1 MFIQKYTNGHSFL
14 YHYNGPSKKEEEKSF
29 ETIYSM
35 IMVFSQQ
42 HCVLYKNVEIHLTN
56 VKHQVRNICLIFI
69 HDSKRGIICILI
81 NLIIDDVD
89 HRIISNI

>member
-1 MFIQKYTNGHSFL
+1 MFIQKYTNGHPFL

-42 HCVLYKNVEIHLTN
+42 HCKVERIYKKHSTITFNVYYLVSFHLDE
-56 VKHQVRNICLIFI
+56 K
-69 HDSKRGIICILI
+69 S
-81 NLIIDDVD
+81 
-89 HRIISNI
+89 

>member
-1 MFIQKYTNGHSFL
+1 MGIHFYIIIMAHQ
-14 YHYNGPSKKEEEKSF
+14 KEEEKSF

-56 VKHQVRNICLIFI
+56 VKHQFRNICLISI
-69 HDSKRGIICILI
+69 HDYKRGIVSIVV
-81 NLIIDDVD
+81 NLIIDDVAY
-89 HRIISNI
+89 RIIIDTL